1 MGFRPGPAQ
10 TGASADLWSPASHG
24 RAYPAL
30 APCLTTQVQRAA
42 ALPKVLGWPV
52 RRTLSLLPLAGDA
65 DATLGTRSEG
75 ARRFQTA
82 TAQRI
87 RKTHRESTGDDA
99 MSSETFL
106 TLATL
111 RTEAAVFAGSLHE
124 RPVAELFGTTDG
136 KALGT
141 WIESSFSE
149 FLADRYAFDA
159 GSAARGIDFPELNV
173 DLKATFLSQPQ
184 SSCPFRDASQKVF
197 GLGYHLLVFVY
208 EKTDVDAT
216 RTARIDVR
224 HLVFIERERTAD
236 HQTTAGILGIL
247 KRGGNIDDLAA
258 FLEERNLPL
267 DEIGR
272 RSLAERILAN
282 PPRKGYIT
290 VSNALQWRLQ
300 YGHAIRNAG
309 EVAGV
314 HDLLS

>member
-1 MGFRPGPAQ
+1 MSSVGPL
-10 TGASADLWSPASHG
+10 TVASL
-24 RAYPAL
+24 RAE
-30 APCLTTQVQRAA
+30 AA
-42 ALPKVLGWPV
+42 A
-52 RRTLSLLPLAGDA
+52 
-65 DATLGTRSEG
+65 
-75 ARRFQTA
+75 
-82 TAQRI
+82 
-87 RKTHRESTGDDA
+87 
-99 MSSETFL
+99 
-106 TLATL
+106 
-111 RTEAAVFAGSLHE
+111 FAESLHQ

-149 FLADRYAFDA
+149 FFADRYAFDA

-208 EKTDVDAT
+208 EKTDDNET

-224 HLVFIERERTAD
+224 HLVFIDRERTGD
-236 HQTTAGILGIL
+236 YQTTAGIRGIL
-247 KRGGNIDDLAA
+247 ERDGNVDDLAA

-267 DEIGR
+267 DDIGR
-272 RSLAERILAN
+272 RSLAERILAH
-282 PPRKGYIT
+282 PPRQGYIT

-309 EVAGV
+309 EVGGV
-314 HDLLS
+314 HDLLR

>member
-1 MGFRPGPAQ
+1 
-10 TGASADLWSPASHG
+10 
-24 RAYPAL
+24 
-30 APCLTTQVQRAA
+30 
-42 ALPKVLGWPV
+42 
-52 RRTLSLLPLAGDA
+52 
-65 DATLGTRSEG
+65 
-75 ARRFQTA
+75 
-82 TAQRI
+82 
-87 RKTHRESTGDDA
+87 
-99 MSSETFL
+99 MSSETPL
-106 TLATL
+106 TLAAL
-111 RTEAAVFAGSLHE
+111 RTEAAVFAGSLQE

-141 WIESSFSE
+141 WIESSFNE

-208 EKTDVDAT
+208 EKTDVDET

-247 KRGGNIDDLAA
+247 ERGGNIDDLAA

-282 PPRKGYIT
+282 PPRQGYIT